1 MHPSKLALALAPLAL
16 VLFGA
21 TVTHAQS
28 TVDRFRDLERMR
40 ASGLFFVHTIDS
52 SAWAILAPANPNMA
66 SQPLR
71 SRPRGAE
78 SDVILRTSPVA
89 DAHRELF
96 GHVSGGAV
104 RLAHDRSACD
114 ARLGDPVII
123 NMIYLDN
130 LQNDLDESSINV
142 PRAPAAVDRLL
153 ARLARDPQQAQRL
166 DGSLWVAAPI
176 QGACPG
182 ALVGTVFSSRPP
194 RVFVLEWLEG
204 QELARA
210 TSAYQQ
216 SAVFRSSEAERRA
229 RSEEPSTVTA
239 TRFVALGAPG
249 DISYYFVATEYESV
263 CGEDASAHHAA
274 FTHRAGA
281 FTVLPL
287 PLRLPQFLGDL
298 NGDGLLEVLLRDGA
312 GGTTLHQLDLSTNT
326 LTPVGAFHTQR
337 VPMGC

>member
-1 MHPSKLALALAPLAL
+1 MHPLKLALALTLLAF
-16 VLFGA
+16 VLLGA
-21 TVTHAQS
+21 TGAHAQS

-40 ASGLFFVHTIDS
+40 ASGLFFVHTIDGS
-52 SAWAILAPANPNMA
+52 TWAILAPANPNMA

-96 GHVSGGAV
+96 GHMSGGAV

-114 ARLGDPVII
+114 ARLGEPVII

-130 LQNDLDESSINV
+130 LQNDMDEASINV

-153 ARLARDPQQAQRL
+153 ARLARDPEQAVRL
-166 DGSLWVAAPI
+166 DDSLWVAAPI

-182 ALVGTVFSSRPP
+182 ALVGTAFASRPP
-194 RVFVLEWLEG
+194 RVLVHEWLEG

-210 TSAYQQ
+210 TLAYQQ
-216 SAVFRSSEAERRA
+216 SAVYRASEAERRA
-229 RSEEPSTVTA
+229 RSEEPFVVTA

-249 DISYYFVATEYESV
+249 DTSYYFVATEYESV
-263 CGEDASAHHAA
+263 CGEDTSAHHVA
-274 FTHRAGA
+274 FTHREGA
-281 FTVLPL
+281 FTVLPV
-287 PLRLPQFLGDL
+287 PLRRPQFLGDL
-298 NGDGLLEVLLRDGA
+298 NGDGLLEVLLSDSA
-312 GGTTLHQLDLSTNT
+312 GGTTVHQLDVSTNT
-326 LTPVGAFHTQR
+326 LSLVGTFNVQR